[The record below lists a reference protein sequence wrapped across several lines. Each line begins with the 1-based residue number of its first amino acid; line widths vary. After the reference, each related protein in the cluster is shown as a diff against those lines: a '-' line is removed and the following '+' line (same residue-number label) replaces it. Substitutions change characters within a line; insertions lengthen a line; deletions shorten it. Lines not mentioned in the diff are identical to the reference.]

1 MADDAQSLASTSRP
15 GSPVGSLPGVFPNT
29 RQPAFRFNWDPAQ
42 RRRQGPGS
50 VLSDNESRMDF
61 GSVSVTPRN
70 DIFNLSSATLSFGA
84 LPNDW
89 SSVRH
94 GFHGTSH
101 KLICNT
107 IQLLDAN
114 GSTQPYL
121 RFSIIHGS
129 GKHLLQ
135 LTRVFPQFLLQTYL
149 AYDERTLK
157 GIYAT

>member
-15 GSPVGSLPGVFPNT
+15 GSPVGSLPVGFPNT
-29 RQPAFRFNWDPAQ
+29 RQPAFRFNWDPSQ

-50 VLSDNESRMDF
+50 VMSDNESRMDF

-70 DIFNLSSATLSFGA
+70 DIFNLSSATLSSGA

-89 SSVRH
+89 SSFRH
-94 GFHGTSH
+94 GFHGTCH
-101 KLICNT
+101 ELMCNT
-107 IQLLDAN
+107 IHCFYAN

-121 RFSIIHGS
+121 RFLITHES

-135 LTRVFPQFLLQTYL
+135 RTRVFPQFFLRTYL

>member
-15 GSPVGSLPGVFPNT
+15 GSPVGSLPGGFPNI

-70 DIFNLSSATLSFGA
+70 DIFDLSSATLSYGA

-94 GFHGTSH
+94 GFHGTGH
-101 KLICNT
+101 DLMCNA
-107 IQLLDAN
+107 IYGFHAN
-114 GSTQPYL
+114 RSTQPYL
-121 RFSIIHGS
+121 RFLIIHGS
-129 GKHLLQ
+129 GKLLLQ
-135 LTRVFPQFLLQTYL
+135 RTRVFPQFLLRNYL
-149 AYDERTLK
+149 AYDEKTLK
-157 GIYAT
+157 GTYAT